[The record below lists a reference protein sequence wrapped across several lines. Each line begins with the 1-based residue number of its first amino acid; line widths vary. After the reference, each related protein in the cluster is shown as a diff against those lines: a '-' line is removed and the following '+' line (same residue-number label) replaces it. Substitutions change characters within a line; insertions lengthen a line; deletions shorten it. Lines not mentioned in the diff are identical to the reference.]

1 MAKRSVWATFE
12 YNCEDTMTGS
22 DVVTTPVDYTTMGG
36 MLRWRAVH
44 ESDDF
49 AVACGTERRSW
60 SQLNAEVNRFAN
72 ALLSLGIDPG
82 DNIAIMMANC
92 LEYLDA
98 YLACAKIGVSATPIN
113 YQFAAG
119 EVAHV
124 INDSQARLVIHDPAK
139 SSLLHELVDSSTIS
153 VNADSLLEVGG
164 DDSAYEALRQSVPDS
179 EPDVTAI
186 TGDETFFIGYTSG
199 TTGFPKGC
207 IQKHRS
213 FVDHYRLAASIYPH
227 RPGEMML
234 IPGPLFH
241 EAPTLFALAHLFMG
255 GSLIVMAAF
264 DAAEA
269 LRQIQDN
276 QCTAIGFAVPTMLD
290 RMVDVTEDFDTSTV
304 TMIATDGAPL
314 HTETMQRTLS
324 FFPNSQLHEFY
335 GATELGLA
343 ANIEHRSQGRQGSCG
358 RPVPGVSI
366 VVLDENNT
374 PVPAGEKGTVYV
386 TPRLM
391 DGYLGNDEAT
401 RAGTVHHNG
410 VEWFTLGDIGILDD
424 GFLYL
429 VDRESHMIIS
439 GGENIYPAEI
449 EAALIEHP
457 DIDDIAVVGAPDDTW
472 GETVV
477 AVVVTSKLE
486 LSVDDLRSFL
496 DGRIARYKWPRIIHQ
511 VSELPRTPSGKI
523 QKHRITLP

>member
-1 MAKRSVWATFE
+1 
-12 YNCEDTMTGS
+12 
-22 DVVTTPVDYTTMGG
+22 
-36 MLRWRAVH
+36 
-44 ESDDF
+44 
-49 AVACGTERRSW
+49 
-60 SQLNAEVNRFAN
+60 
-72 ALLSLGIDPG
+72 
-82 DNIAIMMANC
+82 
-92 LEYLDA
+92 
-98 YLACAKIGVSATPIN
+98 
-113 YQFAAG
+113 
-119 EVAHV
+119 
-124 INDSQARLVIHDPAK
+124 
-139 SSLLHELVDSSTIS
+139 
-153 VNADSLLEVGG
+153 
-164 DDSAYEALRQSVPDS
+164 
-179 EPDVTAI
+179 
-186 TGDETFFIGYTSG
+186 
-199 TTGFPKGC
+199 
-207 IQKHRS
+207 
-213 FVDHYRLAASIYPH
+213 SIYPH

-264 DAAEA
+264 DPAEA

-276 QCTAIGFAVPTMLD
+276 RCTAIGFAVPTMLD
-290 RMVDVTEDFDTSTV
+290 RMADVTEDFDTSTV

-457 DIDDIAVVGAPDDTW
+457 D
-472 GETVV
+472 
-477 AVVVTSKLE
+477 
-486 LSVDDLRSFL
+486 
-496 DGRIARYKWPRIIHQ
+496 
-511 VSELPRTPSGKI
+511 
-523 QKHRITLP
+523 